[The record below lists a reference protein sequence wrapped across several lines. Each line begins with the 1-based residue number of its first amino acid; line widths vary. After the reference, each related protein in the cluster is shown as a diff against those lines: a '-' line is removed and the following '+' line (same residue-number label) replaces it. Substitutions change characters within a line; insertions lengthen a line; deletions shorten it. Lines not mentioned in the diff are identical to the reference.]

1 MDINNFLEPFHQFG
15 SHAQEL
21 PEQARQFVE
30 QHSPSAPAA
39 PAAPTPKAPVTGSSI
54 LGS

>member
-15 SHAQEL
+15 QHAQEL

-30 QHSPSAPAA
+30 QRATSAPAT
-39 PAAPTPKAPVTGSSI
+39 PAPKAPVSGSSI

>member
-1 MDINNFLEPFHQFG
+1 MDINSFLEPFHQFG

-21 PEQARQFVE
+21 PEQARQLVE
-30 QHSPSAPAA
+30 QHAPSAPAA
-39 PAAPTPKAPVTGSSI
+39 PAPKAPVSGSSI

>member
-15 SHAQEL
+15 QHFQEA

-30 QHSPSAPAA
+30 QHAPA
-39 PAAPTPKAPVTGSSI
+39 PKAPVSGSSI

>member
-1 MDINNFLEPFHQFG
+1 MDINNFLEPFQQFGHQF
-15 SHAQEL
+15 QEA

-30 QHSPSAPAA
+30 QHAPSAPAA
-39 PAAPTPKAPVTGSSI
+39 PALKAPVSGSSI

>member
-1 MDINNFLEPFHQFG
+1 MDINSFLEPFHQFG

-21 PEQARQFVE
+21 PEQARQLVE
-30 QHSPSAPAA
+30 QHAPA
-39 PAAPTPKAPVTGSSI
+39 PKAPVSGSSI

>member
-1 MDINNFLEPFHQFG
+1 MDINSFLEPFHQFG

-30 QHSPSAPAA
+30 QHAPSAPAA
-39 PAAPTPKAPVTGSSI
+39 PAPKAPVTGSSI

>member
-1 MDINNFLEPFHQFG
+1 MDINSFLEPFHQFG
-15 SHAQEL
+15 QHAQEL

-30 QHSPSAPAA
+30 QHAPSAPA
-39 PAAPTPKAPVTGSSI
+39 PKAPVSGSSI